1 MFDTH
6 HAAPALFTFPKGG
19 ISAHNTRNNVITD
32 AHSKHPWRWPP
43 STFEAP
49 TSAWGDP
56 LASSR
61 PTLLCGENR
70 SIPLDTPLPHPL
82 LLRPAAF
89 SNPRPRP
96 PRRTAQQPARK
107 QGGSCGPSRKS
118 RPGARSAPRCTGW
131 RPRSRAPGSR
141 AAKPPASQ
149 PARQPTS
156 YGEGGPGRIPKGRA
170 QGWLPGCPIR
180 AAPGRDHGT

>member
-1 MFDTH
+1 MPREFWG
-6 HAAPALFTFPKGG
+6 AEIEPSAYLLFICPCSRSNVAL
-19 ISAHNTRNNVITD
+19 D

-70 SIPLDTPLPHPL
+70 SIPLDSPLPYPL

-89 SNPRPRP
+89 STPG
-96 PRRTAQQPARK
+96 PARRAG
-107 QGGSCGPSRKS
+107 QPS
-118 RPGARSAPRCTGW
+118 
-131 RPRSRAPGSR
+131 
-141 AAKPPASQ
+141 SQ
-149 PARQPTS
+149 PASREAAVAQAAKAGPEQGAPPAALAGAPEAGHLAAEQPS
-156 YGEGGPGRIPKGRA
+156 RLPASPPDSPPAMGKEAPVESQKAEPKA
-170 QGWLPGCPIR
+170 GC
-180 AAPGRDHGT
+180 ADVQ